1 LYIPANNPIIRR
13 FNRFVWRNLFYII
26 LLAIHFTYLVKWR
39 YDIFIDR
46 KNKTLYTHTHLV
58 QLDNKVR
65 QLAIYGL
72 RELVLKNDK
81 TVDDVAK
88 LLYKLVTTD

>member
-1 LYIPANNPIIRR
+1 M
-13 FNRFVWRNLFYII
+13 
-26 LLAIHFTYLVKWR
+26 LAIHFTYLVKWR